1 MNFGKVLAFS
11 LFPKLNNLI
20 KNRIAR
26 LPFFHQHIIGQYFVI
41 PIIFLNIIS
50 YDHFKTAKI
59 NELKRLLLLSVI
71 VIMMPQFP
79 ILAQERTVDG
89 RVTALDNGTPIPG
102 VNVIVKG
109 STIGTVTDI
118 NGYYRIN
125 IPDHK
130 GTTLT
135 FSFIGLATE
144 EVLVGSK
151 SVIDMV
157 MTADIRQ
164 LSEVVVTAVGIES
177 DKKSLG
183 YSIQTVQNEELRNT
197 LEPNIVN
204 TLNQKAAG
212 VYVYSSSGSPGGSAS
227 IRIRGNTSVTLENNP
242 LIIVDGVPIN
252 NNEVLN
258 NPSGVDQSNRAIDLN
273 PNDVASITVL
283 KGPAATVLYGI
294 RAANGAIILT
304 TRKGKNGK
312 PKITFSSSYI
322 ASKVNMLPGK
332 QSSYAQG
339 RPRNGVPTWHGPE
352 RLEGYSFGPKISDLE
367 FATDLDHPEAPPSYA
382 FDSDGNYLFDD
393 NGFLVSKGNGNG
405 RPAIA
410 YPNDQNFFVK
420 GHATDNFLSISG
432 GKEDISYYLSTG
444 FLYQS
449 GIVPKSN
456 WNRISVLGKIS
467 ANLTEG
473 LNIGVQ
479 FNYINSG
486 GSRIQRGSNI
496 SGVPLGLFRNTTT
509 FDAARGYSDGREAAN
524 DPIVY
529 VLPDGSQ
536 RSFRWGVYDSPFWTV
551 NKSPYADNNDRI
563 IANINTSWEARPWLT
578 ISYKLGMDTNIEKR
592 KIASDI
598 NSAGSSEGTITL
610 HDFNTQLINSD
621 LLFLLN
627 FEITRKL
634 NLNATIGHNYFF
646 DQRNFR
652 GTYGSSLGKE
662 GFFHI
667 SNATDIWAYEIIQE
681 KKIQGIFADVLLSL
695 DNYLFLNIAL
705 RNDWSSALP
714 KRYNSFFYPAVSLGW
729 TFTENL
735 GLSTNTLFSYGKLRI
750 SWGMVGND
758 APVYVTSN
766 SFEQARIQGGYVGI
780 PFPAFGS
787 NAFERRN
794 VLGNPDLRAELT
806 RSLEIGGEFQFFEE
820 RLGLD
825 LTYYISETD
834 GQVMDVDL
842 APSSGFNSVT
852 KNTGLIENN
861 GWEIMINALPIQ
873 TNGFEWDMNINFT
886 KYETLVKELDPS
898 IGEGGITLSGFPS
911 LTSSKAIAGQP
922 YGVLFGKKYR
932 RVVNGQF
939 EGNLIIGDD
948 GWPLADS
955 NSGILG
961 DPNPDWLLGWRN
973 TFSWKGIS
981 ISGLL
986 DIRQGGDMW
995 NGTVGIMDY
1004 WGMGIETE
1012 LQREVKGYV
1021 FDGVRNTGTN
1031 EDPVWEQNNIPVDFA
1046 DPQQGLS
1053 SYKWVRYGFGFS
1065 ENEIEDASWIRL
1077 RELSLSYSFPQS
1089 LLGKMKIENLS
1100 VGLIGRN
1107 LFLLTSYTG
1116 IDPEANLSGVTNG
1129 FGLEYFGMPNTKSY
1143 SINIRLTL

>member
-1 MNFGKVLAFS
+1 M
-11 LFPKLNNLI
+11 
-20 KNRIAR
+20 
-26 LPFFHQHIIGQYFVI
+26 
-41 PIIFLNIIS
+41 
-50 YDHFKTAKI
+50 
-59 NELKRLLLLSVI
+59 
-71 VIMMPQFP
+71 
-79 ILAQERTVDG
+79 AQERTVDG

-227 IRIRGNTSVTLENNP
+227 IRIRGNTSITLENNP
-242 LIIVDGVPIN
+242 LFVVDGVPVN

-258 NPSGVDQSNRAIDLN
+258 GYGGVDQSNRAIDLN
-273 PNDVASITVL
+273 PNDVASLTVL

-294 RAANGAIILT
+294 RAANGAIIIT
-304 TRKGKNGK
+304 TKKGNKGK
-312 PKITFSSSYI
+312 PKITFSTSYI
-322 ASKVNMLPGK
+322 ASQVNKLPGK

-339 RPRNGVPTWHGPE
+339 RPRDGIPTWLGPE
-352 RLEGYSFGPKISDLE
+352 RFEGFSFGPKISDLE
-367 FATDLDHPEAPPSYA
+367 FATDPDHPESPPPYA
-382 FDSDGNYLFDD
+382 FDPEGNYLFDD
-393 NGFLVSKGNGNG
+393 HGFLVSKGTGNG
-405 RPAIA
+405 QPAIA
-410 YPNDQNFFVK
+410 YPNDENFFVT
-420 GHATDNFLSISG
+420 GHSSDNFLSISG
-432 GKEDISYYLSTG
+432 GEEDINYYVSTG
-444 FLYQS
+444 YLYQS
-449 GIVPKSN
+449 GIVPKSD
-456 WNRISVLGKIS
+456 WSRISFLGKFS
-467 ANLTEG
+467 AQLTEG
-473 LNIGVQ
+473 MNIGAQV
-479 FNYINSG
+479 NYINSG
-486 GSRIQRGSNI
+486 GSRIQRGSTI

-524 DPIVY
+524 DPSVY
-529 VLPDGSQ
+529 IFPDGTQ

-551 NKSPYADNNDRI
+551 NKNPFED
-563 IANINTSWEARPWLT
+563 NINRVIGNLNFSWQIVPWMTL
-578 ISYKLGMDTNIEKR
+578 SYKLGLDVNNEGR
-592 KIASDI
+592 KQANDI
-598 NSAGSSEGTITL
+598 NSAGSVEGTISQ
-610 HDFNTQLINSD
+610 HNFNTNLINSD
-621 LLFLLN
+621 ILFLFNYEVSQN
-627 FEITRKL
+627 FK
-634 NLNATIGHNYFF
+634 LNATLGYNYFY
-646 DQRNFR
+646 DQRNYR
-652 GTYGSSLGKE
+652 GSYGSSLGTP
-662 GFFHI
+662 GFYHI
-667 SNATDIWAYEIIQE
+667 SNATDIWAYEIIEE
-681 KKIQGIFADVLLSL
+681 KKIHGVFADILFSW
-695 DNYLFLNIAL
+695 DNYLFLNVAL

-714 KRYNSFFYPAVSLGW
+714 KEYNSFFYPAVSLGW

-735 GLSTNTLFSYGKLRI
+735 GLSDNSVFSYGKLRI
-750 SWGMVGND
+750 SWGQVGND
-758 APVYVTSN
+758 APIYAASN
-766 SFEQARIQGGYVGI
+766 RFEQARIQGSFINGI
-780 PFPAFGS
+780 PFPAFGV
-787 NAFERRN
+787 NAFERSN
-794 VLGNPDLRAELT
+794 VLGNPNLKAELT
-806 RSLEIGGEFQFFEE
+806 STLEFGGEFQFFQE

-825 LTYYISETD
+825 ITYYTSETI
-834 GQVMDVDL
+834 GQVMEVDL
-842 APSSGFNSVT
+842 APSTGFNSVI
-852 KNTGLIENN
+852 KNSGKIGNK
-861 GWEIMINALPIQ
+861 GWEVMLEAIPLKIRDFHWGI
-873 TNGFEWDMNINFT
+873 NINFT
-886 KYETLVKELDPS
+886 KYESFVKELDPS
-898 IGEGGITLSGFPS
+898 IGIGGITLSGFPS
-911 LTSSKAIAGQP
+911 ITTSKAIAGEP
-922 YGVLFGKKYR
+922 YGVLFGNKYQ
-932 RVVNGQF
+932 RVN
-939 EGNLIIGDD
+939 EGSLEGTLIIGDN

-955 NSGILG
+955 NSGIVG

-973 TFSWKGIS
+973 TFSWKGITL
-981 ISGLL
+981 SGLL
-986 DIRQGGDMW
+986 DIRKGGDMW
-995 NGTVGIMDY
+995 NGTVGIMNY
-1004 WGMGIETE
+1004 WGMGIDTE

-1107 LFLLTSYTG
+1107 LFLHTSYTG
-1116 IDPEANLSGVTNG
+1116 IDPEANLAGVTNG

-1143 SINIRLTL
+1143 SLNIRLTF